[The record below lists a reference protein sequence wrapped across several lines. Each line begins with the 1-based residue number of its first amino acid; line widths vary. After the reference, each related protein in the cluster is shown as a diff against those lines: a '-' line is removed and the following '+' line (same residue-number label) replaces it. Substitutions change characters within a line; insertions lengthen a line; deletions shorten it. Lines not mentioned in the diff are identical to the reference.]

1 VHGELLV
8 SPAPRAWHQGVVS
21 RLVRV
26 LGEYLEREPVGF
38 VFSPPADISWS
49 PDVLVQPDVF
59 IVRLDEAR
67 TW

>member
-1 VHGELLV
+1 
-8 SPAPRAWHQGVVS
+8 
-21 RLVRV
+21 
-26 LGEYLEREPVGF
+26 VGF